1 VSVERFLPL
10 GSFSFPTA
18 NACRSATD
26 RTSEEEI
33 SMAAPVRES
42 IPDAS
47 RRSVGAVEDARA
59 ALLAELQAKA
69 AERAELE
76 ARATSLT
83 GQTDIDSLLE
93 RELAERGASRAQQA
107 IGEIERALARM
118 DLGTYGRCEACGG
131 QVAPE
136 RLEAIPHAR
145 YCVTC
150 SEGAPGT
157 VA

>member
-1 VSVERFLPL
+1 
-10 GSFSFPTA
+10 
-18 NACRSATD
+18 
-26 RTSEEEI
+26 
-33 SMAAPVRES
+33 MAAPLRES

-47 RRSVGAVEDARA
+47 HRSVRAVQDVRA
-59 ALLAELQAKA
+59 ALLAELPAKA

-83 GQTDIDSLLE
+83 GQTDTDSLLE

-118 DLGTYGRCEACGG
+118 DLGTYGRCEACGA

-145 YCVTC
+145 YCVAC
-150 SEGAPGT
+150 S
-157 VA
+157 